1 MVDIELM
8 MPGISGDESDASRGL
23 PVNLEVPPGLQVVP
37 MSKHHEHGPA
47 DFSLSTSLHHHLLPT
62 ADDVRERLKLQSA
75 EQFLL
80 QMARLQRSPPDLDIQ
95 AGSVVALKTIPKGTQ
110 YGPFEGKLLREPMD
124 RRFAWEVIDLDVRG
138 WLDATLEPTNWMK
151 HIRCGSSSADANVQ
165 HFLKDGHLW
174 YEVICDISPG
184 RELLLRPKVPLHPR
198 DGQDE
203 RGSERGSG
211 GSQHSDNYEDEYNT
225 SNDLDSSHYNKEQ
238 HQQQQQQHR
247 HNSSSSNSSG
257 RSSNGSS
264 SGNRANGHGPADDS
278 GNGSGDPHHHG
289 DVKEEDEDEHGIDAR
304 CVVCDRQCHDID
316 QLDDHLVI
324 SHHYPKD
331 AYRCELCPRAY
342 SYRPSLLRHR
352 AIVHGELRRFP
363 CENCPKNEDTDASTA
378 TTPNTSSSSELFS
391 YLLQA
396 HDTRVFTDPSNL
408 QRHIRTHHVGA
419 RSHACPE
426 CGKTFATSSGLKQ
439 HTHIHSSVKPFQ
451 CEVCFK
457 SYTQFSNLCRHRRMH
472 ADCQVQIKCNK
483 CGDSFSTTTSLSKH
497 KRFCDST
504 AVTRGSL
511 HPGAHPSQLRH
522 PHDPY
527 PHGTRSHSGGSQPG
541 TPGGSA
547 GASAA
552 AAAAAASGGPGALHS
567 LPPGMATPPNPFLMF
582 PGAPF
587 FAPGFRPYPG
597 MPGIFPPAP
606 GQVPQFPL
614 SFFPKPAG
622 PGPLSD
628 QERRTPSPASRHLSL
643 LESYGQQSMKISP
656 PTGEEAS
663 NHLRPSPARPIPVS
677 FNSAAAAVA
686 LLSGSPGPLMGGN
699 HSLPATEPMQPERGT
714 NNNHIKENN
723 NHNQTNGTS
732 SYGGQTQQQQHQ
744 RRTSSRSSS
753 VTAVKEEF
761 NRESSDVEE
770 GEAGVSTIRVKN
782 FSTRSKNASGDSSKS
797 PALSEDRGSVHRRR
811 SRTVEDGDTSESEEF
826 ASEAKKAKKD
836 GDTSGSAEQPL
847 DLSLSKKSKNDDEDD
862 GAEADEEKDA
872 TEEIDNRSSNRSPT
886 PIEVTSPRSTPTP
899 SVPTPNSSDVPHHDL
914 SLRARARNNTGSSIS
929 PKAASPLADAFTLPS
944 PSPSL
949 SPRPSPS
956 PSSPGAGVTGAG
968 AHHQPISYPRPIYP
982 LLLEAMYHRG
992 PAGMSGFQRPAFN
1005 FLDSLE
1011 SNLDLLKRS
1020 RQYMPSKAF
1029 HQAAMMPPGF
1039 GVGGAG
1045 PAVPGSAGGPV
1056 PAGKVKDR
1064 YSCKY
1069 CGKVFPRSANL
1080 TRHLRTHTGEQP
1092 YKCRYCER
1100 SFSISS
1106 NLQRHVRNIHNKER
1120 PFKCHLCERCFGQ
1133 QTNLDR
1139 HLKKHDA
1146 DAAGL
1151 VLGDSPSS
1159 NEAER
1164 GEDVFFDEIRS
1175 FMGKVTYSGPTSLL
1189 PAGAGLSGAS
1199 EVEPTLK
1206 GDGDDGE
1213 SSVSGRRRYA
1223 TPLDVTGGDDDEEEE
1238 DEDEEEDAAS
1248 CDGESDLI
1256 NIDSDK
1262 DTINNNDTIEVST

>member
-1 MVDIELM
+1 MRSKSVARRFAQ
-8 MPGISGDESDASRGL
+8 GISGDESDASRGL

-37 MSKHHEHGPA
+37 MSKHHDHGPA
-47 DFSLSTSLHHHLLPT
+47 DFSLPTSLHHHLLPT

-80 QMARLQRSPPDLDIQ
+80 QMARLQRPPPPDLDIQ
-95 AGSVVALKTIPKGTQ
+95 TGSVMALKTIPKGTQ
-110 YGPFEGKLLREPMD
+110 YGPFVGKLLREPMD
-124 RRFAWEVIDLDVRG
+124 RRFAWEVIDVDIRG

-151 HIRCGSSSADANVQ
+151 HIRCASSTAEANVQ

-184 RELLLRPKVPLHPR
+184 RELFLRPKVPLHPR

-203 RGSERGSG
+203 RSSERGSG

-225 SNDLDSSHYNKEQ
+225 SNDLDSSHNKEQ
-238 HQQQQQQHR
+238 HH

-264 SGNRANGHGPADDS
+264 TRANVHHPGDDS
-278 GNGSGDPHHHG
+278 GNGSGEPHQHHHHT

-363 CENCPKNEDTDASTA
+363 CENCPKNEDTDVSTA
-378 TTPNTSSSSELFS
+378 TPNTSSSSELFS

-396 HDTRVFTDPSNL
+396 HDNRVFTDPSNL

-504 AVTRGSL
+504 AVTRASL
-511 HPGAHPSQLRH
+511 HSGAHPSHLRH

-527 PHGTRSHSGGSQPG
+527 PHGRPHPGAGQQGTVGGAA
-541 TPGGSA
+541 GGSA
-547 GASAA
+547 STAGTGA
-552 AAAAAASGGPGALHS
+552 GPLHS

-614 SFFPKPAG
+614 SFFPKPAA
-622 PGPLSD
+622 PGPLPEP
-628 QERRTPSPASRHLSL
+628 ERRTPSPSSRHLGL
-643 LESYGQQSMKISP
+643 LESYSQQKISP
-656 PTGEEAS
+656 PTGEEAT

-686 LLSGSPGPLMGGN
+686 LLSGSPGPLMGN
-699 HSLPATEPMQPERGT
+699 HNLPATESVQERGN

-723 NHNQTNGTS
+723 NHNHTNGTS
-732 SYGGQTQQQQHQ
+732 SYGGQTAQQQQQ

-753 VTAVKEEF
+753 LAAATTVKEEL
-761 NRESSDVEE
+761 NRESSDAEE
-770 GEAGVSTIRVKN
+770 GDGGVSAIRVKN
-782 FSTRSKNASGDSSKS
+782 FSTRSKNASGETSKS
-797 PALSEDRGSVHRRR
+797 PALSENRSQSQRRR
-811 SRTVEDGDTSESEEF
+811 SRTLEDGDTSESEEF
-826 ASEAKKAKKD
+826 SSEAKKVKKED
-836 GDTSGSAEQPL
+836 DVSGSAEQPL
-847 DLSLSKKSKNDDEDD
+847 DLSVSKKLKADEEDD
-862 GAEADEEKDA
+862 SVEVEEEKDA
-872 TEEIDNRSSNRSPT
+872 SEEVENRSCNRSST

-914 SLRARARNNTGSSIS
+914 SLRARGRNIAGLSLS
-929 PKAASPLADAFTLPS
+929 PKAASASPLADAFPLPS

-956 PSSPGAGVTGAG
+956 PSSPGGMTGSG
-968 AHHQPISYPRPIYP
+968 PHHQPISYPRPIYP
-982 LLLEAMYHRG
+982 FLLEAMCHGG
-992 PAGMSGFQRPAFN
+992 PGPMGGFQRPAFS

-1029 HQAAMMPPGF
+1029 HQTAMMPPGF
-1039 GVGGAG
+1039 GVGAG
-1045 PAVPGSAGGPV
+1045 GRPGVPGGPGGPV
-1056 PAGKVKDR
+1056 APGKVKDR

-1175 FMGKVTYSGPTSLL
+1175 FMGKVTYSGPASLL
-1189 PAGAGLSGAS
+1189 TSGTLPAAA
-1199 EVEPTLK
+1199 EVEPGK
-1206 GDGDDGE
+1206 GDGEDGE
-1213 SSVSGRRRYA
+1213 SSASGRRRYA

-1238 DEDEEEDAAS
+1238 EEDEEEDAAS

>member
-1 MVDIELM
+1 M
-8 MPGISGDESDASRGL
+8 
-23 PVNLEVPPGLQVVP
+23 
-37 MSKHHEHGPA
+37 K
-47 DFSLSTSLHHHLLPT
+47 
-62 ADDVRERLKLQSA
+62 A
-75 EQFLL
+75 EQ
-80 QMARLQRSPPDLDIQ
+80 
-95 AGSVVALKTIPKGTQ
+95 T
-110 YGPFEGKLLREPMD
+110 
-124 RRFAWEVIDLDVRG
+124 
-138 WLDATLEPTNWMK
+138 
-151 HIRCGSSSADANVQ
+151 
-165 HFLKDGHLW
+165 
-174 YEVICDISPG
+174 
-184 RELLLRPKVPLHPR
+184 
-198 DGQDE
+198 
-203 RGSERGSG
+203 
-211 GSQHSDNYEDEYNT
+211 
-225 SNDLDSSHYNKEQ
+225 
-238 HQQQQQQHR
+238 
-247 HNSSSSNSSG
+247 
-257 RSSNGSS
+257 
-264 SGNRANGHGPADDS
+264 
-278 GNGSGDPHHHG
+278 
-289 DVKEEDEDEHGIDAR
+289 
-304 CVVCDRQCHDID
+304 
-316 QLDDHLVI
+316 
-324 SHHYPKD
+324 
-331 AYRCELCPRAY
+331 
-342 SYRPSLLRHR
+342 
-352 AIVHGELRRFP
+352 
-363 CENCPKNEDTDASTA
+363 
-378 TTPNTSSSSELFS
+378 
-391 YLLQA
+391 
-396 HDTRVFTDPSNL
+396 VFTDPSNL

-504 AVTRGSL
+504 AVTRGSGIL
-511 HPGAHPSQLRH
+511 PGAHPSQLRH

-527 PHGTRSHSGGSQPG
+527 PHGRPLAGAGQQG
-541 TPGGSA
+541 TPQGGATGATAASA
-547 GASAA
+547 G
-552 AAAAAASGGPGALHS
+552 SGATAALHS

-614 SFFPKPAG
+614 SFFPKPAA
-622 PGPLSD
+622 PGPIPEP
-628 QERRTPSPASRHLSL
+628 ERRTPSPSTRHLSL

-656 PTGEEAS
+656 PTGEEAT
-663 NHLRPSPARPIPVS
+663 NHLRPSPARPIPVN
-677 FNSAAAAVA
+677 FNSAVA
-686 LLSGSPGPLMGGN
+686 LLSGSPGPLAGSHHHPTGE
-699 HSLPATEPMQPERGT
+699 PASERGT

-723 NHNQTNGTS
+723 NHNHTNGGTS
-732 SYGGQTQQQQHQ
+732 SYGGPTRQ

-753 VTAVKEEF
+753 VTVTATAKEEQQH
-761 NRESSDVEE
+761 EPSETEEAADVSV
-770 GEAGVSTIRVKN
+770 GSIRVKN
-782 FSTRSKNASGDSSKS
+782 FSGRSKTGSGETSKS
-797 PALSEDRGSVHRRR
+797 PALSEDKSQSHRRR
-811 SRTVEDGDTSESEEF
+811 SRTLEEGDTSGSEEY
-826 ASEAKKAKKD
+826 SSDAKKVKKD
-836 GDTSGSAEQPL
+836 DEPSGSAEQPL
-847 DLSLSKKSKNDDEDD
+847 DLSLSKKLKNSDED
-862 GAEADEEKDA
+862 EADVEDDKDA
-872 TEEIDNRSSNRSPT
+872 SEEIENRSINRSPT
-886 PIEVTSPRSTPTP
+886 PIEVTSPRTTPTP
-899 SVPTPNSSDVPHHDL
+899 SVPTPNSEVTHHDL
-914 SLRARARNNTGSSIS
+914 RGRGRNT
-929 PKAASPLADAFTLPS
+929 PKAASASPLADAFTMPS

-956 PSSPGAGVTGAG
+956 PSSPGGVGAG
-968 AHHQPISYPRPIYP
+968 SGPHHQPISYPRPIYP
-982 LLLEAMYHRG
+982 LLLEAMYHRPG
-992 PAGMSGFQRPAFN
+992 GMGGFQRPAFN

-1020 RQYMPSKAF
+1020 RQYMPTKAF
-1029 HQAAMMPPGF
+1029 HQTAMMPPGF
-1039 GVGGAG
+1039 GVPGGPAG
-1045 PAVPGSAGGPV
+1045 PGGVPGVPVGPA
-1056 PAGKVKDR
+1056 PGGKVKDR

-1175 FMGKVTYSGPTSLL
+1175 FMGKVTYSGPASLL
-1189 PAGAGLSGAS
+1189 AAGVGNGVLPSAADS
-1199 EVEPTLK
+1199 ESVK
-1206 GDGDDGE
+1206 GDGDDGV

-1223 TPLDVTGGDDDEEEE
+1223 TPLDVTGGDDEEEE
-1238 DEDEEEDAAS
+1238 EEEDEEEDAAS

>member
-1 MVDIELM
+1 
-8 MPGISGDESDASRGL
+8 
-23 PVNLEVPPGLQVVP
+23 
-37 MSKHHEHGPA
+37 
-47 DFSLSTSLHHHLLPT
+47 
-62 ADDVRERLKLQSA
+62 SA

-165 HFLKDGHLW
+165 HFLKDGHVSLAARKI
-174 YEVICDISPG
+174 ENCFARFVHCPKSTTPVEGLNPDSMRNVQHITGKP
-184 RELLLRPKVPLHPR
+184 LLVRVF
-198 DGQDE
+198 DFS
-203 RGSERGSG
+203 GSMGSKKTTG
-211 GSQHSDNYEDEYNT
+211 KDHSV
-225 SNDLDSSHYNKEQ
+225 
-238 HQQQQQQHR
+238 R
-247 HNSSSSNSSG
+247 G
-257 RSSNGSS
+257 RSSAPDISIICFRGSVFGCS
-264 SGNRANGHGPADDS
+264 KC
-278 GNGSGDPHHHG
+278 GSAILRTERGDLLG
-289 DVKEEDEDEHGIDAR
+289 LDDEHGIDAR

-363 CENCPKNEDTDASTA
+363 CENCPK
-378 TTPNTSSSSELFS
+378 
-391 YLLQA
+391 
-396 HDTRVFTDPSNL
+396 VFTDPSNL

-552 AAAAAASGGPGALHS
+552 AAAAASGGPGALHS

-656 PTGEEAS
+656 PTGEEAT
-663 NHLRPSPARPIPVS
+663 NHLRPSPARPIP
-677 FNSAAAAVA
+677 
-686 LLSGSPGPLMGGN
+686 
-699 HSLPATEPMQPERGT
+699 PMQPERGT

-811 SRTVEDGDTSESEEF
+811 SRTVEDGDTSESEE
-826 ASEAKKAKKD
+826 
-836 GDTSGSAEQPL
+836 
-847 DLSLSKKSKNDDEDD
+847 
-862 GAEADEEKDA
+862 
-872 TEEIDNRSSNRSPT
+872 
-886 PIEVTSPRSTPTP
+886 
-899 SVPTPNSSDVPHHDL
+899 
-914 SLRARARNNTGSSIS
+914 ARARNNTGSSIS

-992 PAGMSGFQRPAFN
+992 PGGMGGFQRPAFN

-1206 GDGDDGE
+1206 GDGDD
-1213 SSVSGRRRYA
+1213 
-1223 TPLDVTGGDDDEEEE
+1223 
-1238 DEDEEEDAAS
+1238 
-1248 CDGESDLI
+1248 
-1256 NIDSDK
+1256 
-1262 DTINNNDTIEVST
+1262 